1 MSAGSVSLTL
11 LFTVPTHDS
20 TLRFK
25 VTEDFKTGINP
36 KEIPAV
42 WLTIGKVHYFSSSVA
57 LKSGQEVPSGSTP
70 CGIPCPV
77 GPIKD
82 FLINC
87 LP

>member
-1 MSAGSVSLTL
+1 MSADSMSLAL
-11 LFTVPTHDS
+11 LFTMPTHDS

-25 VTEDFKTGINP
+25 VTEDFKTGINT
-36 KEIPAV
+36 KEMPAV
-42 WLTIGKVHYFSSSVA
+42 WLAIGKVYYFSSIVA

-70 CGIPCPV
+70 CGILCPV